1 MTLFLLVAVSSLL
14 TLTPSSAQP
23 VSELDDEPV
32 SLTDEELGQLFLDGE
47 GFDEE
52 DGVEDGDIH
61 QMGKRSPSTFSR
73 ILRSPSTFS
82 RILRGESSFSRLVIL
97 AILIFLSYLVPF

>member
-1 MTLFLLVAVSSLL
+1 MTLFLLVLVSSLL
-14 TLTPSSAQP
+14 TITPSSAQP

-47 GFDEE
+47 DFEE

-82 RILRGESSFSRLVIL
+82 RILRGESSFSR
-97 AILIFLSYLVPF
+97 SVPKF